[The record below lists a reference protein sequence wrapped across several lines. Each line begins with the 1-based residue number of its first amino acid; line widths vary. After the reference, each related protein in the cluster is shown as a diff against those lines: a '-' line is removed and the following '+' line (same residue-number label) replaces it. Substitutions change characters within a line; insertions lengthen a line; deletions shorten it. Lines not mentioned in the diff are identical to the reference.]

1 MEQNTYRYLQELSGS
16 NFQLVDEEPNI
27 IGWEVK
33 NESGTYIGEVEE
45 LLFDPQSRAVRYL
58 VVDLEDNGMNL
69 EHKKVMIPL
78 GIAHLHT
85 SDDEVV
91 LPGLH
96 LDQYNALPAYD
107 KDQIGPELEV
117 QIRSIIGSPAALRI
131 EETIT
136 EFDQSQFYNH
146 HHFDKGRF
154 YSRGGI
160 QDTATPDQ
168 PMGIR
173 SEQEVPVPDHMIH
186 QGTDQPAPGRMSET
200 TDEKA
205 VPLPAHMIHPEA
217 SEQAPLIGRM
227 SERTEEQDTIHQLV
241 EHSAFNNESGSHREE
256 SSFNTALQNND
267 TVENNNEII
276 SDLKGLVNILNDG
289 KEGYESAAETT
300 ESTELK
306 SLFLN
311 FSAQRAAYANEL
323 KAHIAQHGGESENES
338 GGVLGALHRTWIDI
352 KQALTSKEDAA
363 ILAAIETGE
372 KAAIEKFDNALEDPS
387 IHADHITLLQKQRT
401 GIREALSERNL
412 SSSPGKPQ

>member
-1 MEQNTYRYLQELSGS
+1 MEQNIYRYLQELSGS
-16 NFQLVDEEPNI
+16 DFQIVDNEPNI

-45 LLFDPQSRAVRYL
+45 LLFDPQTRAVRYL
-58 VVDLEDNGMNL
+58 IVDLEDNGMNL

-107 KDQIGPELEV
+107 KDHVGPELEV

-136 EFDQSQFYNH
+136 EFDQTQFYNH

-160 QDTATPDQ
+160 QHTTTLDQ
-168 PMGIR
+168 PVNIS
-173 SEQEVPVPDHMIH
+173 SEQEVPVPEHMIH
-186 QGTDQPAPGRMSET
+186 HGQDQPAPGRMSET
-200 TDEKA
+200 TDEEI
-205 VPLPAHMIHPEA
+205 VPVPAHLIHPEE
-217 SEQAPLIGRM
+217 SELAPPIGRM
-227 SERTEEQDTIHQLV
+227 SERTEEQETIHQLV
-241 EHSAFNNESGSHREE
+241 EQSAYINETESHGDE
-256 SSFNTALQNND
+256 SSLSATHKNIM
-267 TVENNNEII
+267 ENNNEII

-289 KEGYESAAETT
+289 KEGYQSAAETT

-311 FSAQRAAYANEL
+311 FSAQRAAYAAEL

-363 ILAAIETGE
+363 ILGAIETGE
-372 KAAIEKFDNALEDPS
+372 KAAIEKFDKALEDPS
-387 IHADHITLLQKQRT
+387 THADHITLLQKQRT
-401 GIREALSERNL
+401 GIREALSEIETYHHRLENL
-412 SSSPGKPQ
+412 ND

>member
-1 MEQNTYRYLQELSGS
+1 MEQNTYRYLQELSS
-16 NFQLVDEEPNI
+16 SDFQIVDEEPNI

-45 LLFDPQSRAVRYL
+45 LLFDPQTRAVRYL

-69 EHKKVMIPL
+69 EHKKVMLPL

-96 LDQYNALPAYD
+96 LDQYNALPPYD
-107 KDQIGPELEV
+107 MNQIGPELEV

-136 EFDQSQFYNH
+136 EFDQTHFYNH
-146 HHFDKGRF
+146 QHFEKGRF

-160 QDTATPDQ
+160 QDMATLDRPT
-168 PMGIR
+168 GIP
-173 SEQEVPVPDHMIH
+173 SEQEVPVPEHIIPQGKDQEVIPVPEHMIH
-186 QGTDQPAPGRMSET
+186 NE
-200 TDEKA
+200 E
-205 VPLPAHMIHPEA
+205 
-217 SEQAPLIGRM
+217 SEQTPPIGRM
-227 SERTEEQDTIHQLV
+227 SERTEEQDTVHELV
-241 EHSAFNNESGSHREE
+241 EHSPYSNETGLHRDE
-256 SSFNTALQNND
+256 SSFSATNKNTM
-267 TVENNNEII
+267 ENNNEII
-276 SDLKGLVNILNDG
+276 SDLKGLINILNDG

-300 ESTELK
+300 ESSELK

-311 FSAQRAAYANEL
+311 FSAQRAAYADEL

-352 KQALTSKEDAA
+352 KQALTNKEDAA
-363 ILAAIETGE
+363 ILGAIETGE
-372 KAAIEKFDNALEDPS
+372 KAAIEKFDKVLEDS
-387 IHADHITLLQKQRT
+387 LTHADHITLLQKQRT
-401 GIREALSERNL
+401 GIREALSEIETYHHRLKNL
-412 SSSPGKPQ
+412 ND

>member
-16 NFQLVDEEPNI
+16 DFQIVDEEPNI

-45 LLFDPQSRAVRYL
+45 LLFDPQTRAVRYL
-58 VVDLEDNGMNL
+58 VVDLDDNGMNL

-96 LDQYNALPAYD
+96 LDQFNALPAYD

-136 EFDQSQFYNH
+136 EFDQNHFYNH

-160 QDTATPDQ
+160 QDTTTLNQ
-168 PMGIR
+168 PTGG
-173 SEQEVPVPDHMIH
+173 EQEVPVPEHMIHHGTNQPDPGRMSENTHEDAVPVPDHMIH
-186 QGTDQPAPGRMSET
+186 TEESELAP
-200 TDEKA
+200 
-205 VPLPAHMIHPEA
+205 P
-217 SEQAPLIGRM
+217 IGRM
-227 SERTEEQDTIHQLV
+227 SERIEEQDTIHQLV
-241 EHSAFNNESGSHREE
+241 EHSPYQNETGSQRED
-256 SSFNTALQNND
+256 SSFSDTHQNKNTM
-267 TVENNNEII
+267 ENNNEII

-300 ESTELK
+300 ESIELK

-311 FSAQRAAYANEL
+311 FSAQRAAFAEEL

-338 GGVLGALHRTWIDI
+338 GGVLGSIHRTWIDI
-352 KQALTSKEDAA
+352 KQALTSKEDSA
-363 ILAAIETGE
+363 ILGAIETGE
-372 KAAIEKFDNALEDPS
+372 KAAIEKFDKALEDPAT
-387 IHADHITLLQKQRT
+387 HADHISLLQKQRT
-401 GIREALSERNL
+401 GILEALSEIETYHHRLENL
-412 SSSPGKPQ
+412 EE